1 MCFSLSQLIPVFSV
15 AIAVAAA
22 VLLLEGLARKVI
34 KVRQRELISRTG

>member
-1 MCFSLSQLIPVFSV
+1 MCFSVSQLIPVFSV
-15 AIAVAAA
+15 AVAAA